1 MESFQTQ
8 SAPASGDLA
17 PQKEVAYMQTK
28 SPFFRLPFELR
39 QQIYHLH
46 LRFTWDKFIMAE
58 AWSTHFDRFL
68 LDNNHEP
75 YGIAITLP
83 SMMLACKR
91 LYHDLAQIAFGEAA
105 IAMLSLRN
113 QHSFRG
119 KSAVILA
126 KGVHAP
132 LRYSRLRK
140 LVVIT
145 NSRHNLEWG
154 NLGWGTSLTCVLEQ
168 AAPELRQLVFEMHA
182 MPIKLAQMDQWLD
195 VQAETLLPTL
205 RRLSRLVQVVFRSDA
220 PESYRRAYFP
230 EVLVD
235 FLNENLRATVI
246 AEGLGDKWR
255 AELSYAQPFAF
266 GLSVRG
272 ARDRSPQ
279 PGIVDP
285 GHMKIVPADPSGA
298 LRGSSALKAMCLKC
312 YQKGS
317 SNRSQGC
324 CFDRSS
330 GGYILRG
337 I

>member
-1 MESFQTQ
+1 MESVQTQ
-8 SAPASGDLA
+8 PAAASSDFT

-46 LRFTWDKFIMAE
+46 FRLTWDKFIMAE
-58 AWSTHFDRFL
+58 VWSTHFNPFL
-68 LDNNHEP
+68 LDNNYEP

-83 SMMLACKR
+83 SLMLACKR

-113 QHSFRG
+113 QHRFRD
-119 KSAVILA
+119 KSAFILA

-145 NSRHNLEWG
+145 NSRQNLEWG

-182 MPIKLAQMDQWLD
+182 MPIKLAHMDQWLD

-205 RRLSRLVQVVFRSDA
+205 RRLSRLEQVVFRSDA
-220 PESYRRAYFP
+220 PASYRRAYFP
-230 EVLVD
+230 EALVD
-235 FLNENLRATVI
+235 FLNENLGATVI
-246 AEGLGDKWR
+246 AEGLNDKWKV
-255 AELSYAQPFAF
+255 ELSYAQPFAF
-266 GLSVRG
+266 DLRVRG
-272 ARDRSPQ
+272 ERDRSPQ
-279 PGIVDP
+279 SGIVDP
-285 GHMKIVPADPSGA
+285 GHMKIVPADPSGT

-312 YQKGS
+312 YQKGR
-317 SNRSQGC
+317 SNNSRGC

-330 GGYILRG
+330 GGYILRE